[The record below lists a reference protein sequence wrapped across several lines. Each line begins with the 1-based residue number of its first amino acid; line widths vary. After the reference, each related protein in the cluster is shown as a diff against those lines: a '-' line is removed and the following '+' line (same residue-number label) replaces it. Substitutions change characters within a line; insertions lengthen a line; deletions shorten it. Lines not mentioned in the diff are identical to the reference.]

1 MISFKAVH
9 KDMSSS
15 FGDRPVYEMGKTYVF
30 PYAAR
35 GCGGFH
41 AAEDPL
47 FCLNFI
53 PPEDARYFKVEL
65 QGRLDAAGCAT
76 AGADSAAA
84 AEKLTLLEELTV
96 EQMLWHAMLYRLSWA
111 KLPVNGDVRGERS
124 MTIAD
129 KQGRTVTAD
138 GTRCVAVAK
147 ADGSTAVAK
156 GYNCL
161 AIAEGKGTT
170 ATAEGNQSLVVT
182 YGKDATGIARY
193 GAWHLHLDP
202 DAEPGKQAIW
212 IKNVEKKK

>member
-15 FGDRPVYEMGKTYVF
+15 FGNKPVYEIGKTYVF
-30 PYAAR
+30 PLACR
-35 GCGGFH
+35 GVGGFH

-53 PPEDARYFKVEL
+53 RPEEARYFKVEL
-65 QGRLDAAGCAT
+65 QGRLDAAGCT

-84 AEKLTLLEELTV
+84 AEKLTLLEELSV

-111 KLPVNGDVRGERS
+111 KLPIYKDVSGERT
-124 MTIAD
+124 MTIAA
-129 KQGRTVTAD
+129 KAGQSVRAS

-147 ADGSTAVAK
+147 GKNSSAEAD

-161 AIAEGKGTT
+161 AIAEGEDSS
-170 ATAEGNQSLVVT
+170 ATAKGSQSLVVT
-182 YGKDATGIARY
+182 FGKGTTGTAKY

-202 DAEPGKQAIW
+202 EAEPGKQAVW
-212 IKNVEKKK
+212 IKDKK

>member
-15 FGDRPVYEMGKTYVF
+15 FGDRPVYEIGKTYVF
-30 PYAAR
+30 PYASR
-35 GCGGFH
+35 GVGGYH

-53 PPEDARYFKVEL
+53 RPEEARYFKVEL

-111 KLPVNGDVRGERS
+111 KLPVYKDVTGERT
-124 MTIAD
+124 MAIAA
-129 KQGRTVTAD
+129 KAGQSVHAR

-147 ADGSTAVAK
+147 GKNSSAEAD

-161 AIAEGKGTT
+161 AIAEGEGSS
-170 ATAEGNQSLVVT
+170 ATAQGSESLVVT
-182 YGKDATGIARY
+182 FGKSTTGTTKW

-202 DAEPGKQAIW
+202 EAEPGKQAIW
-212 IKNVEKKK
+212 IREKK

>member
-9 KDMSSS
+9 KDMSSHY
-15 FGDRPVYEMGKTYVF
+15 GNQPVYEIGKTYVF
-30 PYAAR
+30 PFAR
-35 GCGGFH
+35 RGFGGYH

-53 PPEDARYFKVEL
+53 RPEEARYFKVEL
-65 QGRLDAAGCAT
+65 QGRLDAEGCAT

-111 KLPVNGDVRGERS
+111 KLPVYEDVNGERT
-124 MTIAD
+124 MAIAA
-129 KQGRTVTAD
+129 KAGQSVRAN

-147 ADGSTAVAK
+147 GKNSTAEAN
-156 GYNCL
+156 GNNSL
-161 AIAEGKGTT
+161 AIAEGEGSS
-170 ATAEGNQSLVVT
+170 ATANGSQSLVVT
-182 YGKDATGIARY
+182 FGKGTTGTTKW

-202 DAEPGKQAIW
+202 NAEPGKQAVW
-212 IKNVEKKK
+212 VKDKK

>member
-15 FGDRPVYEMGKTYVF
+15 FGNKPVYEIGKTYVF
-30 PYAAR
+30 PLASR
-35 GCGGFH
+35 GVGGFH
-41 AAEDPL
+41 AAEDPM

-53 PPEDARYFKVEL
+53 KPEEAKYFKVEL
-65 QGRLDAAGCAT
+65 QGRLDAAGCT

-111 KLPVNGDVRGERS
+111 KLPVYKDVSGERT
-124 MTIAD
+124 MAIAA
-129 KQGRTVTAD
+129 KVGQSVRAT

-147 ADGSTAVAK
+147 GKSSSAEADG
-156 GYNCL
+156 YNVL
-161 AIAEGKGTT
+161 AIAEGEGSS
-170 ATAEGNQSLVVT
+170 ATASGSQSLVVT
-182 YGKDATGIARY
+182 FGKGTTGTTKY

-202 DAEPGKQAIW
+202 DAEPGKQAVW
-212 IKNVEKKK
+212 IKDKK